1 MREKGPLCYFINK
14 RILFCFFY
22 ERKTPELSL
31 KVGYCFINGRYPLDM
46 LLCLILGGASLLQ
59 KQPES
64 ASPGKDITLKSPVQ
78 M

>member
-1 MREKGPLCYFINK
+1 MNKIVVFLGKENPRTFNKGGIFIK
-14 RILFCFFY
+14 
-22 ERKTPELSL
+22 
-31 KVGYCFINGRYPLDM
+31 GGYPLDM

-64 ASPGKDITLKSPVQ
+64 ASPGKDITLKSPAQ

>member
-1 MREKGPLCYFINK
+1 
-14 RILFCFFY
+14 
-22 ERKTPELSL
+22 
-31 KVGYCFINGRYPLDM
+31 M

-64 ASPGKDITLKSPVQ
+64 ASPGKDITLKSPAQ